1 VSRTRHSRSPAP
13 STDAS
18 EIIRAVV
25 LGIFL
30 LGIGGITLELIL
42 LEHVDDFWQ
51 WTPFVLVGIATLVL
65 LWYAASREALAI
77 QAFRAVM
84 VLFIAGG
91 ALGIYLH
98 YEGNV
103 EFEREMSPDV
113 VGWALFREAIFGAT
127 PALAPGVMVQLG
139 LLGLAFTIRHPALL
153 ARPESGSF
161 WSSPS

>member
-1 VSRTRHSRSPAP
+1 M
-13 STDAS
+13 
-18 EIIRAVV
+18 